1 MPQPH
6 NSGGAATCCR
16 PACGKT
22 GTRSVPSSLFR
33 GAKAK
38 VCKACYTWMRR
49 HFQVEPNGKHV
60 RCAEAGILPRCA
72 TMLRDF
78 EDAGVLPASIVIRSY
93 PRLVLASSHRKVA
106 SMPATPPPS
115 PSPAPRRSS
124 RRRAAKTRAMR
135 RSYASR
141 GYGLGRSPSSGSLA
155 SLSDMDDSDHD
166 MHAGHRHVR
175 HATTPPVR
183 AGDDGLHSRVSSS
196 ASALPPPRTTDG
208 TRGGWLEIG
217 FDELRDD
224 GSAAGSPLPGGLGL
238 PCDPPADAAHDADG
252 DVDMSSPLAT
262 PRGASHIHR
271 SHRSHS
277 KALVMADDGL
287 ALLASPGPTRP
298 TASRMLDTTA
308 IASAGGSSPCVAGW
322 EFLAED
328 GSRFDDDF
336 DVDALESSISWPA
349 FSPTGED
356 TGAGPTATTDTHDGD
371 HDMSEAGGTQDFG
384 WAFLASAQPCGSP
397 TATAATLFPQQLS
410 RSAPSGSSASL
421 RARLAAHSQ
430 PLAADGGQR
439 TAASIRNHGTA
450 RRDDD
455 DLGGNPRRPS
465 NILLPRY
472 SAAGHSA
479 AAAAHAGAGHMHGL
493 SASSPSGSSAYAQ
506 SVMRAANA
514 SVGCSKIGIRSAAVP
529 IPTGTRS
536 TSSMVHVSST
546 DSLMAWAQR
555 APASPGFGISK
566 AALARGTSGSSLVTG
581 SLGPVPRPSSP
592 AATGRGSDF
601 SVVGIGFSF
610 AHAGVGTGMRSA
622 GLGLT
627 RRNTFGPVSMATGAS
642 PRPGPAPAA
651 VPSVVQ

>member
-16 PACGKT
+16 PACGKI
-22 GTRSVPSSLFR
+22 GTRSVPTSLFR

-78 EDAGVLPASIVIRSY
+78 EDAGVLPASVVIRSY
-93 PRLVLASSHRKVA
+93 PRLVLASSRRKVA

-115 PSPAPRRSS
+115 PSPAPRRST

-141 GYGLGRSPSSGSLA
+141 GYGFGRSPSSGSLA

-166 MHAGHRHVR
+166 MHASGHRHVR

-208 TRGGWLEIG
+208 ARCGWLEIG

-224 GSAAGSPLPGGLGL
+224 GSAPGSPMPG
-238 PCDPPADAAHDADG
+238 PACDPPADAAHDGDG
-252 DVDMSSPLAT
+252 DIDMSAPLTT
-262 PRGASHIHR
+262 PRASGR

-287 ALLASPGPTRP
+287 LGMRTPSSP
-298 TASRMLDTTA
+298 MLDA
-308 IASAGGSSPCVAGW
+308 AASVAAGAGGSSPCVAGW
-322 EFLAED
+322 EFLAGD

-336 DVDALESSISWPA
+336 DVDALESSIGWPA
-349 FSPTGED
+349 FSPTGDD
-356 TGAGPTATTDTHDGD
+356 TAGATGTTADADDD
-371 HDMSEAGGTQDFG
+371 HDMSETAGTQDFG

-421 RARLAAHSQ
+421 RARLASQ
-430 PLAADGGQR
+430 AQPHPSMHRSAAFLR
-439 TAASIRNHGTA
+439 HHTS
-450 RRDDD
+450 RRGDDE
-455 DLGGNPRRPS
+455 LYGNPRRPS

-472 SAAGHSA
+472 N
-479 AAAAHAGAGHMHGL
+479 AGAATPPTGL
-493 SASSPSGSSAYAQ
+493 STSSPSYAQ
-506 SVMRAANA
+506 SVMRAVAAHA
-514 SVGCSKIGIRSAAVP
+514 SGPMPGSKTASRSAAVP
-529 IPTGTRS
+529 ISSGAR
-536 TSSMVHVSST
+536 SMVHVSST
-546 DSLMAWAQR
+546 DSLMGWAQLHR
-555 APASPGFGISK
+555 TPSSPGVSK
-566 AALARGTSGSSLVTG
+566 VALARGTSGSSLITG
-581 SLGPVPRPSSP
+581 SLSAAPSTEAARAGVP
-592 AATGRGSDF
+592 ATEGSGSDF
-601 SVVGIGFSF
+601 TVVGVSLGSSRLGF
-610 AHAGVGTGMRSA
+610 
-622 GLGLT
+622 GLT
-627 RRNTFGPVSMATGAS
+627 RRNTFGPVSTAA
-642 PRPGPAPAA
+642 APVA